1 MLLFFLFWNVP
12 DSWGAVGLR
21 AVPLFTEGGAGAVV
35 GVRDVSF
42 SITKGGRRGDKTF
55 QKMLGSIAICVNR
68 QKLGR
73 TIFPTTMRE
82 SFTSHPPPPA
92 GALIPHPPVYIN
104 ELIGWEGVDWNLQLT
119 NDLLKSNVIYTFKH
133 LQLIIVSFFLQEV
146 HELLGSYDLKY
157 CFVDKYKGT
166 GRSNCSTMLDWAR
179 QFSKFGVCKLE
190 EVGIRMDLLYYAPLK
205 FNLTV
210 NSVANKSKSGSPDL
224 EHA

>member
-1 MLLFFLFWNVP
+1 MWIGKSWAEQFFLQQ
-12 DSWGAVGLR
+12 WGSHS
-21 AVPLFTEGGAGAVV
+21 PL
-35 GVRDVSF
+35 
-42 SITKGGRRGDKTF
+42 I
-55 QKMLGSIAICVNR
+55 
-68 QKLGR
+68 
-73 TIFPTTMRE
+73 
-82 SFTSHPPPPA
+82 PPPPA

-179 QFSKFGVCKLE
+179 QFGKFGVCKLE

>member
-1 MLLFFLFWNVP
+1 M
-12 DSWGAVGLR
+12 
-21 AVPLFTEGGAGAVV
+21 LFT
-35 GVRDVSF
+35 
-42 SITKGGRRGDKTF
+42 
-55 QKMLGSIAICVNR
+55 
-68 QKLGR
+68 
-73 TIFPTTMRE
+73 
-82 SFTSHPPPPA
+82 H
-92 GALIPHPPVYIN
+92 
-104 ELIGWEGVDWNLQLT
+104 
-119 NDLLKSNVIYTFKH
+119 
-133 LQLIIVSFFLQEV
+133 LIIVSFFLQEV

-179 QFSKFGVCKLE
+179 QFGKFGVCKLE

>member
-1 MLLFFLFWNVP
+1 MGSGGPAGGTIVH
-12 DSWGAVGLR
+12 R
-21 AVPLFTEGGAGAVV
+21 GGAGAVV

-73 TIFPTTMRE
+73 TIFATTMRE
-82 SFTSHPPPPA
+82 SFTSHPPQQVHWFPP
-92 GALIPHPPVYIN
+92 HIN
-104 ELIGWEGVDWNLQLT
+104 ELIGWEGVDWNLQLI

-179 QFSKFGVCKLE
+179 QFGKFGVCKLE